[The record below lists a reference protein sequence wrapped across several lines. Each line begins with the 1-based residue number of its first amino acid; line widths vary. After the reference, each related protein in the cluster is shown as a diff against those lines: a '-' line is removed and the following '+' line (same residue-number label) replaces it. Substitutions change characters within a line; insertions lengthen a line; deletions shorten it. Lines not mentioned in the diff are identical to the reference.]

1 MTNFLLRI
9 FLGKQPDMENPKT
22 RERAGT
28 FSGIVG
34 IVVNLLLS
42 AAKLIAGILSSSAA
56 VVADAVNNM
65 SDAGSSLISLVS
77 FRISGKPADRKH
89 PFGHARIEYI
99 ASMIVSFLILLVGTE
114 LLFDSLRTLF
124 GLGEADPIEISLLT
138 ILVLAGSI
146 LAKLW
151 LALFYRKVGKMTD
164 SSVIRAAAADSLSD
178 CASTL
183 AVLVSSV
190 VIRYTGL
197 TVIDAA
203 VGLAVSALILIAGV
217 RILNETKNSLLGE
230 APVDETVRAIEN
242 IVSEYSEVI
251 GVHDLIVHNYGPGHL
266 FATFHA
272 EVDGDG
278 NIYHLHDVIDNLERE
293 IREKL
298 GILCTIHMD
307 PIAVNDERVGAL
319 YRFTEGC
326 IAKIDPNITVHD
338 FRAVIGTTHTNLIF
352 DIVLPFESQYTP
364 EEICE
369 AIGKQVAAEHPDY
382 YCVITVDRG

>member
-1 MTNFLLRI
+1 MTDFLLRV
-9 FLGKQPDMENPKT
+9 FLGKSRNMEDPKT

-28 FSGIVG
+28 LSGIVG
-34 IVVNLLLS
+34 IVLNLLLS
-42 AAKLIAGILSSSAA
+42 AAKLVAGILSSSAA
-56 VVADAVNNM
+56 VIADAVNNM

-114 LLFDSLRTLF
+114 LLMDSLRTLF
-124 GLGEADPIEISLLT
+124 GLGEPSTVEISLLT
-138 ILVLAGSI
+138 LLILGGSI

-151 LALFYRKVGKMTD
+151 LALFYRKIGKMTD
-164 SSVIRAAAADSLSD
+164 SSVIRAASADSLSD

-183 AVLVSSV
+183 AVLVCSV
-190 VIRYTGL
+190 IIRYTGWTL
-197 TVIDAA
+197 ADAI

-230 APVDETVRAIEN
+230 APVDDTVRAIEA
-242 IVSEYSEVI
+242 IVAEYREVI
-251 GVHDLIVHNYGPGHL
+251 GVHDLLVHNYGPGHL

-272 EVDGDG
+272 EVNGDG

-293 IREKL
+293 IHEKL

-307 PIAVNDERVGAL
+307 PIAVGDERVSAL
-319 YRFTEGC
+319 FHLAEECT
-326 IAKIDPNITVHD
+326 AKVDPRITIHD

-352 DIVLPFESQYTP
+352 DIVLPFESRYTP
-364 EEICE
+364 DEVCE
-369 AIGKQVAAEHPDY
+369 AIGKKVAEEHPDY

>member
-1 MTNFLLRI
+1 MTDFLLRV
-9 FLGKQPDMENPKT
+9 FLDKSRNMEDPKT

-28 FSGIVG
+28 LSGIVG
-34 IVVNLLLS
+34 IVLNLLLS
-42 AAKLIAGILSSSAA
+42 AAKLVAGILSSSAA
-56 VVADAVNNM
+56 VIADAVNNM

-114 LLFDSLRTLF
+114 LLMDSLRTLF
-124 GLGEADPIEISLLT
+124 GLGEPSTVEISLLT
-138 ILVLAGSI
+138 LLILGGSI

-151 LALFYRKVGKMTD
+151 LALFYRKIGKMTD
-164 SSVIRAAAADSLSD
+164 SSVIRAASADSLSD

-183 AVLVSSV
+183 AVLVCSV
-190 VIRYTGL
+190 IIRYTGWTL
-197 TVIDAA
+197 ADAI

-230 APVDETVRAIEN
+230 APVDDTVRAIEA
-242 IVSEYSEVI
+242 IVAEYREVI
-251 GVHDLIVHNYGPGHL
+251 GVHDLLVHNYGPGHL

-293 IREKL
+293 IHEKL

-307 PIAVNDERVGAL
+307 PIAVGDERVSAL
-319 YRFTEGC
+319 LRL
-326 IAKIDPNITVHD
+326 AKECTAKVDPRITIHD

-352 DIVLPFESQYTP
+352 DIVLPFESRYTP
-364 EEICE
+364 DEVCE
-369 AIGKQVAAEHPDY
+369 AIGKKVAEEHPDY
-382 YCVITVDRG
+382 YCIITVDRG